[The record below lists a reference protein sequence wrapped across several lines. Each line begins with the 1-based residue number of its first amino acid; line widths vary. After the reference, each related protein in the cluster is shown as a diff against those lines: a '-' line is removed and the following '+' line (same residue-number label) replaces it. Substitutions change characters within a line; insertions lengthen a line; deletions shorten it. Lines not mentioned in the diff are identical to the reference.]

1 MIHLALARRIKLLA
15 CHTWFMQIRIMEK
28 FSYTTILITGASSGI
43 GEAIARALAKP
54 GYHLILVARSTD
66 ALESHAREFRS
77 TGATVD
83 VIAMDLTS
91 ENASQNLFETINK
104 LHIQIDLLVN
114 NAGFGSYGYFH
125 ESDLAKQLNMID
137 LNIKT
142 LVQLTHLFL
151 PGMISRNK
159 GAVLNVS
166 STASFQPVPFMAT
179 YGATKA
185 FVTNFS
191 MAVASELRDTPIR
204 IISLCPGRTKTNFQL
219 SAGSNKIRIR
229 SRSASK
235 EAVAQVALD
244 AVMNYKKIAIEGLV
258 NKCST
263 HLQRFFPRYI
273 VLSLARRI
281 FAPKNSNP

>member
-1 MIHLALARRIKLLA
+1 MIRFALASRIKLLA
-15 CHTWFMQIRIMEK
+15 CKTWFMQIANVNK
-28 FSYTTILITGASSGI
+28 FPYTAILITGASSGI

-54 GYHLILVARSTD
+54 GFRLILVARSAN
-66 ALESHAREFRS
+66 ALEAHAHEFRS
-77 TGATVD
+77 SGATVD

-91 ENASQNLFETINK
+91 ENAPQRLFDQINK
-104 LHIQIDLLVN
+104 LNIRVDLLVN

-125 ESDLAKQLNMID
+125 ESDIAKQMNMID

-151 PGMISRNK
+151 PGMLAQNK
-159 GAVLNVS
+159 GAILNVS

-191 MAVASELRDTPIR
+191 VAVASELRDTPIR
-204 IISLCPGRTKTNFQL
+204 IISLCPGRTKTNFQI

-235 EAVAQVALD
+235 ESVAEVALD
-244 AVMNYKKIAIEGLV
+244 AVMNYKKIAIEGLG
-258 NKCST
+258 NKCMT
-263 HLQRFFPRYI
+263 HLQRLFPRFVI
-273 VLSLARRI
+273 LGLARRI
-281 FAPKNSNP
+281 FEPKNSNT

>member
-1 MIHLALARRIKLLA
+1 MIRFALASRIKLLA
-15 CHTWFMQIRIMEK
+15 CKTWFMQIANVNK
-28 FSYTTILITGASSGI
+28 FPYTAILITGASSGI

-54 GYHLILVARSTD
+54 GFRLILVARSAN
-66 ALESHAREFRS
+66 ALEAHAYEFRS
-77 TGATVD
+77 SGATVD

-91 ENASQNLFETINK
+91 ENAPQRLFDQINK
-104 LHIQIDLLVN
+104 LNICVDLLVN

-125 ESDLAKQLNMID
+125 ESDIAKQMNMID

-151 PGMISRNK
+151 PGMLAQNK
-159 GAVLNVS
+159 GAILNVS

-191 MAVASELRDTPIR
+191 VAVASELCDTPIR

-235 EAVAQVALD
+235 ESVAEVALD
-244 AVMNYKKIAIEGLV
+244 AVVNYKKIAIEGLG
-258 NKCST
+258 NKCMT
-263 HLQRFFPRYI
+263 HLQRLFPRFVI
-273 VLSLARRI
+273 LGLARRI
-281 FAPKNSNP
+281 FEPKNPAT